1 MRQIL
6 FGSLLIL
13 ALVLVVSALAPDRG
27 THSMPAND
35 PSIDLNGA
43 TSHLG
48 RALWRLFGYYA
59 EFDMSVQTA
68 LWNLTPPDLRPLLGM
83 IKLAHLLITIWGLI
97 SLSMASRLLR
107 RVL

>member
-6 FGSLLIL
+6 FGGLLIF
-13 ALVLVVSALAPDRG
+13 ALVLVVSALAPDQGARS
-27 THSMPAND
+27 TPVND
-35 PSIDLNGA
+35 PSPDPNG
-43 TSHLG
+43 TLSHLA
-48 RALWRLFGYYA
+48 RAFWHLFGYYA
-59 EFDMSVQTA
+59 EFDMSVQMA

-83 IKLAHLLITIWGLI
+83 IKVAHLLITVWGLL